1 MIIKSKTIINKF
13 EEVFYA
19 VFSSD
24 EFVDKY
30 AHFFDRLI
38 VIEEL
43 DAKRY
48 EETNEYIQTLSEH
61 LNDLSYLTKLI
72 LDMPC
77 DYMFDIYYRYHILV
91 EYLLSKDTVTVST
104 YRDNKLFY
112 ELLTRIWLLGI
123 PTFEHKYF

>member
-1 MIIKSKTIINKF
+1 MTIKTTTIINKF
-13 EEVFYA
+13 EDEFYA
-19 VFSSD
+19 IFSSD

-38 VIEEL
+38 VIEKL
-43 DAKRY
+43 DEKCY
-48 EETNEYIQTLSEH
+48 EETDEYIQTLSEH
-61 LNDLSYLTKLI
+61 LNDLPYLTKLL

-91 EYLLSKDTVTVST
+91 EYLQSKDVVTVST

-112 ELLTRIWLLGI
+112 ELLTRTWLLGI